1 MPDIKL
7 ITENL
12 ADELIPGIQRA
23 SGIYILTSFVMES
36 GVRLLH
42 PHLRN
47 AAERGAEIKI
57 LAGDYLFVTQPEALR
72 QLLNLDGRIEARLWR
87 SEGTSFHPKAYLLDY
102 DDGQGLMIVGSSNLS
117 LSAFRLGYEWN
128 LAVNAETEPFTFREA
143 LEQFFRLFY
152 HEKTWPLN
160 AETVREYEKEYNA
173 YHQKYPELVRLISEM
188 EESELMMPVKS
199 RVDTEGG
206 LPNLGLG
213 NVVIEPRPAQLAA
226 LDALHATWEEGYD
239 RALVVMATGLGKTYL
254 AGFFARSFKRI
265 LFIAHREE
273 ILQQAKQSFQRIMP
287 ERNAGFYY
295 GNEKDPSAELIFA
308 SIFTL
313 GMKKHREKFTP
324 DAFDLIIVDEFHHA
338 AAKSYISVLEY
349 FRPVF
354 LLGITATPD
363 RMDGRDIYALC
374 DGNVAYRV
382 NFIEAVSRGW
392 LSPFQYFGVYDDTDY
407 DRIKWLGTRYDEE
420 ELLAAQ
426 LREEKA
432 ALIYAK
438 WTQYKQT
445 RTLGFCSSIRQAD
458 FLSDY
463 FKRQGVR
470 ALSLHSRTVEM
481 TRPEAIRAL
490 ENGELDII
498 FTVDLF
504 NEGVDI
510 SSVDTLLFVRP
521 TESLTVFT
529 QQLGRGLRLAEG
541 KTHCVIIDLI
551 GNYRNADIKLKLF
564 SAEQEDQESTR
575 RHNRY
580 AAVPAVPAGCSMTL
594 ETGVINLL
602 KELAAKK
609 QPRKEKLLSAYMELK
624 REWGRRPTYLELH
637 LYGKASSREYKQEF
651 NSYFG
656 FLYWADELTEEE
668 REIYRQSERWLTEV
682 EKTPMS
688 KSYKMVLLLAML
700 ERGHD
705 KWREPI
711 TALEAAPFFHRYLTE
726 KEYRRKTDFSDK
738 TTSLLTKEYNAA
750 KVAVL
755 IERMPMTMWS
765 GSSNG
770 LVTFRNGVFEI
781 NKENVPDSRVVYDW
795 TKEICLYRLHEYFER
810 KA

>member
-510 SSVDTLLFVRP
+510 SSVNTLLFVRP

-682 EKTPMS
+682 EKTPD
-688 KSYKMVLLLAML
+688 VQEL
-700 ERGHD
+700 
-705 KWREPI
+705 
-711 TALEAAPFFHRYLTE
+711 
-726 KEYRRKTDFSDK
+726 
-738 TTSLLTKEYNAA
+738 
-750 KVAVL
+750 
-755 IERMPMTMWS
+755 
-765 GSSNG
+765 
-770 LVTFRNGVFEI
+770 
-781 NKENVPDSRVVYDW
+781 
-795 TKEICLYRLHEYFER
+795 
-810 KA
+810 